1 MSDKGTVSSK
11 DKEATEKRGR
21 GRPRKQP
28 QVKSS
33 DVSGPLTSICSL
45 LPAACHMHCA
55 VQVQWPQDCFQADTE
70 RPLRLQ
76 QAHSPSSPLPV
87 VSIATTVF
95 SLFLHPNPS
104 SSPVLSLAIYGK
116 GRNGGSSRDTHAH

>member
-28 QVKSS
+28 
-33 DVSGPLTSICSL
+33 
-45 LPAACHMHCA
+45 
-55 VQVQWPQDCFQADTE
+55 QVQWPQDCFQADTE

-95 SLFLHPNPS
+95 SLFPHPNPS